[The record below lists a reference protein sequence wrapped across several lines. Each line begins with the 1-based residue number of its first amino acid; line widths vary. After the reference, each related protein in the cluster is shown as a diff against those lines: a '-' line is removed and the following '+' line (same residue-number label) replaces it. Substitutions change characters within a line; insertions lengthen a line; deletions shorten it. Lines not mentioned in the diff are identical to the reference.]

1 VPPMWCLGRSVIRS
15 WQECWCSFKLAIA
28 SMVREPCEPTGKMLE
43 SSGRMALKNSLTPK
57 IYALGPFRLDTD
69 AEIVYLGAEPMGL
82 GRRAVAV
89 LRALVEQ
96 PGIPVSKD
104 ALIAAVW
111 PDRVVEEANLTVQ
124 IGALR
129 RALGKEPGGANW
141 IETLS
146 GRGYRFIGPVTAEAF
161 DVAATRPAS
170 PSALAIPDKPS
181 IAVLP
186 FQNMSDDPDQEY
198 FADGMV
204 EEIITALSRF
214 QQLFV
219 IARNSSFAYKG
230 RVIGPKQ
237 IGRELGVRYVLE
249 GSIRRSG
256 PRVRITAQLVE
267 AASEAH
273 LWADRFDDNLE
284 NIFDLQDRVTSSVVG
299 AIAPELE
306 FAEIRRAQHKTES
319 LDAYDCF
326 LRGLASFHPSTKT
339 SISEALRLFHCAIDL
354 DPQFAAAYGMA
365 AWCHV
370 RRKGSRWAT
379 DPAQEA
385 GEAAR
390 LVGKALEFGRDDA
403 VALASAG
410 YSLAYVV
417 GDLDQGSAVL
427 ERAVAMNPN
436 FAAALSLCGWPKVWL
451 GQLAASIDLQARA
464 MRLSPRDPQIFL
476 MESATAF
483 AHLCSGQFDEA
494 SAWAARAS
502 NNQPN
507 FIMSP
512 AALAASNAHAGRGEE
527 AHKAMVRVR
536 QLDPSLCISSLAH
549 WTPFQRPEHA
559 ATWAD
564 GLRKA
569 GLPE

>member
-1 VPPMWCLGRSVIRS
+1 M
-15 WQECWCSFKLAIA
+15 
-28 SMVREPCEPTGKMLE
+28 
-43 SSGRMALKNSLTPK
+43 PK
-57 IYALGPFRLDTD
+57 IYVLGPFRLDTD
-69 AEIVYLGAEPMGL
+69 AQMIYRGAEPVGL

-89 LRALVEQ
+89 LHTLIER
-96 PGIPVSKD
+96 PGIPVSKGV
-104 ALIAAVW
+104 LIGAVW

-129 RALGKEPGGANW
+129 RALSEGGGASW
-141 IETLS
+141 IETLPR
-146 GRGYRFIGPVTAEAF
+146 RGYRFIGPVACEVS
-161 DVAATRPAS
+161 DVAAARPETA
-170 PSALAIPDKPS
+170 AVFAIPDKPS

-186 FQNMSDDPDQEY
+186 FQNMSGDPNQDY
-198 FADGMV
+198 FADGVV

-214 QQLFV
+214 QQIFV

-230 RVIGPKQ
+230 RFVGSKQ
-237 IGRELGVRYVLE
+237 IGLELGVRYVLE

-256 PRVRITAQLVE
+256 SRVRITVQLIE
-267 AASEAH
+267 AASTAH
-273 LWADRFDDNLE
+273 LWADRFEGDLD
-284 NIFDLQDRVTSSVVG
+284 NIFDLQDEVTASVVG
-299 AIAPELE
+299 AIAPKLE
-306 FAEIRRAQHKTES
+306 FAEIRRAQRKTES
-319 LDAYDCF
+319 LDAYDCY
-326 LRGLASFHPSTKT
+326 LRGLASFHPSTNA
-339 SISEALRLFHCAIDL
+339 SISEALQLFHRAIEL
-354 DPQFAAAYGMA
+354 DSQFAAAYGMA

-379 DPAQEA
+379 DPASEA
-385 GEAAR
+385 KEAAW
-390 LVGKALEFGRDDA
+390 LVDKALEFGRDDA

-417 GDLDQGSAVL
+417 GDLDQGSAML
-427 ERAVAMNPN
+427 ERAVSINPN
-436 FAAALSLCGWPKVWL
+436 LAFALSLCGWPKVWL
-451 GQLAASIDLQARA
+451 GQLPASIDLQARA

-483 AHLCSGQFDEA
+483 AHLCAGRYDEA
-494 SAWAARAS
+494 STWAMRAF

-512 AALAASNAHAGRGEE
+512 AALAASAAHAGRDEE
-527 AHKAMVRVR
+527 ARKAIVRVR
-536 QLDPSLCISSLAH
+536 QLDPTLRISSLAH
-549 WTPFQRPEHA
+549 WTPFQRPEHL

>member
-1 VPPMWCLGRSVIRS
+1 M
-15 WQECWCSFKLAIA
+15 
-28 SMVREPCEPTGKMLE
+28 
-43 SSGRMALKNSLTPK
+43 PK

-69 AEIVYLGAEPMGL
+69 AGIVYLGTEPVTL

-89 LRALVEQ
+89 LRALVDR
-96 PGIPVSKD
+96 PGMPVSKD
-104 ALIAAVW
+104 ALIATVW

-129 RALGKEPGGANW
+129 RVFGKEPGGANW

-146 GRGYRFIGPVTAEAF
+146 GRGYRFIGPVVAEAF
-161 DVAATRPAS
+161 DVAGTRPAS
-170 PSALAIPDKPS
+170 ASALAIPDKPS

-186 FQNMSDDPDQEY
+186 FQNLSDDPNQDY

-219 IARNSSFAYKG
+219 IGRNSSFAYKG
-230 RVIGPKQ
+230 RVVGPKE

-249 GSIRRSG
+249 GSVRRSG
-256 PRVRITAQLVE
+256 SRVRITAQLIE

-273 LWADRFDDNLE
+273 LWADRFDDSLE

-299 AIAPELE
+299 AIAPKLEL
-306 FAEIRRAQHKTES
+306 AEIRRAQRKTES

-339 SISEALRLFHCAIDL
+339 SINEALRLFHCAIDL

-390 LVGKALEFGRDDA
+390 LVAKALEFGRDDA

-410 YSLAYVV
+410 YSLAYVL
-417 GDLDQGSAVL
+417 GDLHQGSAVL

-483 AHLCSGQFDEA
+483 AHFCAGRYDEA
-494 SAWAARAS
+494 SAWATRAV

-512 AALAASNAHAGRGEE
+512 AALAASDAHAGRTEE
-527 AHKAMVRVR
+527 ARKAMVRVR
-536 QLDPSLCISSLAH
+536 ELDPTLRISSLAY

>member
-1 VPPMWCLGRSVIRS
+1 MP
-15 WQECWCSFKLAIA
+15 
-28 SMVREPCEPTGKMLE
+28 KM
-43 SSGRMALKNSLTPK
+43 
-57 IYALGPFRLDTD
+57 YAFGPFRLDTD
-69 AEIVYLGAEPMGL
+69 AELVYRGTEPVGL

-89 LRALVEQ
+89 LRALIER
-96 PGIPVSKD
+96 PGMPVSKG
-104 ALIAAVW
+104 ALIVAVW

-129 RALGKEPGGANW
+129 RALGEEPGGAAW

-146 GRGYRFIGPVTAEAF
+146 RRGYRFIGPVVTEVF
-161 DVAATRPAS
+161 DLAATRPELAS
-170 PSALAIPDKPS
+170 AFAIPDKPS

-186 FQNMSDDPDQEY
+186 FQNMSGDPDQNY
-198 FADGMV
+198 FADGIV

-230 RVIGPKQ
+230 RAVGVKQ

-249 GSIRRSG
+249 GSVRRSG
-256 PRVRITAQLVE
+256 SRVRITAQLIE
-267 AASEAH
+267 AAGAAH
-273 LWADRFDDNLE
+273 LWADRFDGDLE
-284 NIFDLQDRVTSSVVG
+284 HIFDLQDRVTSNVVG
-299 AIAPELE
+299 AIAPKLE
-306 FAEIRRAQHKTES
+306 HAEIRRAQRKTES
-319 LDAYDCF
+319 LDAYDCY
-326 LRGLASFHPSTKT
+326 LRGLASFHASTKT
-339 SISEALRLFHCAIDL
+339 SIGEALRLFHRAIDL
-354 DPQFAAAYGMA
+354 DSQFAAAYGMA

-385 GEAAR
+385 REAAR

-417 GDLDQGSAVL
+417 GDLDQGSAMI
-427 ERAVAMNPN
+427 EQAIAINPN
-436 FAAALSLCGWPKVWL
+436 LAAALSLCGWPKVWL
-451 GQLAASIDLQARA
+451 GQLAASMDLQARA
-464 MRLSPRDPQIFL
+464 MRLSLSDPQSFL

-483 AHLCSGQFDEA
+483 AHLCAGRYDEA

-512 AALAASNAHAGRGEE
+512 AALAASAAHAGRSEE
-527 AHKAMVRVR
+527 ARKAIVRVR
-536 QLDPSLCISSLAH
+536 QLDPTLRISCLAQ
-549 WTPFQRPEHA
+549 WTPFQRPEHRA
-559 ATWAD
+559 IWVE